1 MKLQKKKEKT
11 FLKFFKIKVNML
23 IKKSI
28 FLEKIVS
35 ILQKK
40 TLFILLPKKKI
51 RKLFIN
57 ISQLTIMK

>member
-1 MKLQKKKEKT
+1 MKLQNKKEKT